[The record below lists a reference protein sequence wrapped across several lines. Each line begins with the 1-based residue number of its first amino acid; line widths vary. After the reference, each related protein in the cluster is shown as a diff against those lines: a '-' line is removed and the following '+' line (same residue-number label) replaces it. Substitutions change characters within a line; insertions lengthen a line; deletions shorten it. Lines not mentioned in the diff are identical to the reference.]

1 MSETPLFDQAVFL
14 ELSSE
19 LGHEDTVEVLK
30 AFLADTSRKM
40 GVMASAGT
48 DRSTIK
54 REAHSIKS
62 SAATFGFAELSALAR
77 KLEANSEAMGV
88 AELQE
93 FVEAFRQAFERTSQ
107 LAQAQLLTTNAETA
121 S

>member
-1 MSETPLFDQAVFL
+1 MSDAPLFDQAVYL

-19 LGHEDTVEVLK
+19 LGAEDTTEVLR
-30 AFLADTSRKM
+30 AFLADTSRKI
-40 GVMASAGT
+40 AGMT
-48 DRSTIK
+48 AATGDRSTVK

-77 KLEANSEAMGV
+77 TLEANSEAMGA

-93 FVEAFRQAFERTSQ
+93 FIAILGQAFEKVSQ
-107 LAQAQLLTTNAETA
+107 LALSQLLNTDLETVR
-121 S
+121 

>member
-1 MSETPLFDQAVFL
+1 MSEPPLFDQGVFA

-19 LGHEDTVEVLK
+19 LGEEDTVEVLK

-40 GVMASAGT
+40 GVMASALQ
-48 DRSTIK
+48 DRSTLR

-77 KLEANSEAMGV
+77 EIESRSETDGP
-88 AELQE
+88 AELFE
-93 FVEAFRQAFERTSQ
+93 FVETLGRIFEKTSK
-107 LAQAQLLTTNAETA
+107 LAQAQLMTCGAERA
-121 S
+121 

>member
-1 MSETPLFDQAVFL
+1 MSEVPLFDQTVFL

-19 LGHEDTVEVLK
+19 LGQEDTVEVLK

-40 GVMASAGT
+40 GVMASAVQ
-48 DRSTIK
+48 DRSTVK

-77 KLEANSEAMGV
+77 EIESRAEADGP
-88 AELQE
+88 AELYE
-93 FVEAFRQAFERTSQ
+93 FVETLGRIFERTSK
-107 LAQAQLLTTNAETA
+107 LAQAQLLGTSAKVA
-121 S
+121 